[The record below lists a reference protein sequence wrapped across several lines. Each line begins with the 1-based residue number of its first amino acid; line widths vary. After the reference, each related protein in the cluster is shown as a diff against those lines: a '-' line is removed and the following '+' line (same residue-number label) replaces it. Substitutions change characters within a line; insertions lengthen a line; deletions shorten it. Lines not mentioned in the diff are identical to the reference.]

1 MPSDNFFTYVTDAIT
16 QLLTTHSD
24 LFIALGANLFK
35 GFAIILLAW
44 FGIKSALS
52 GRGFSMDRF
61 ASLLM
66 TIAFGYAMVTFYS
79 RPIPGFGLS
88 FHNLITKQASSLSN
102 QIESGSTEEV
112 GRRLAEAYS
121 SMEQPSGPSLLDI
134 MQVIRYVVIILA
146 LSTAEF
152 VLLGVIAFGLVSE
165 AVCVLVGPIFIPFF
179 VVPNLEWLFWG
190 WFKAFIQYAFYPV
203 VANAFIF
210 VFGEMLIH
218 FLDSHLS
225 PWNAQTIAALFVQLV
240 FLLIAFIW
248 GLLKVP
254 SLVNSIFAGRSGES
268 ALPGLLSRF

>member
-16 QLLTTHSD
+16 RLLTTNSG
-24 LFIALGANLFK
+24 LFVSLGINLFRS
-35 GFAIILLAW
+35 FAVILLAW

-52 GRGFSMDRF
+52 GRGFAMDRF
-61 ASLLM
+61 ASLLI
-66 TIAFGYAMVTFYS
+66 TIAFGYAMVTYYS
-79 RPIPGFGLS
+79 APIPGIGMS
-88 FHNLITKQASSLSN
+88 FHNLVTRQASALSN
-102 QIESGSTEEV
+102 QIESASAEEV
-112 GRRLAEAYS
+112 ENRLAQAYS

-134 MQVIRYVVIILA
+134 MQVIRYVVVILV

-152 VLLGVIAFGLVSE
+152 VLLGVISFGLVSE

-179 VVPNLEWLFWG
+179 IVPNLEWLFWG

-203 VANAFIF
+203 VANAFVF

-218 FLDSHLS
+218 FLDSHPS
-225 PWNAQTIAALFVQLV
+225 PWNAQTIAALFVQIV

-268 ALPGLLSRF
+268 ALPGVLNRL